1 MPSFENI
8 NPKTSFGLRLRE
20 LRLQAGFSQ
29 ETLGDLAG
37 LDRTYISSCERGR
50 RNATLEALHKLAAA
64 LDVSPSTL
72 LELPGSASS
81 MAPVGGRK

>member
-8 NPKTSFGLRLRE
+8 DPKTSFGLRLRE

-29 ETLGDLAG
+29 EALGGLAG

-50 RNATLEALHKLAAA
+50 RNATLEALHKLATA
-64 LDVSPSTL
+64 LHVSPSAL
-72 LELPGSASS
+72 LEPPGSASS
-81 MAPVGGRK
+81 IVPAGGRK